1 MQFTLICKGT
11 LDEIAAIVETIQTE
25 EAKMIASQEVD
36 RMAVGDDLIEIV
48 PAELMH
54 RALTRRPLTQNTRKM
69 LKVLYEADDHE
80 EYVPRSKLWRKIG
93 LKNDTQLNGVLG
105 KFGMR
110 VKRTPGYDGTSEYFR
125 SKRPEQAGEW
135 CYRLPDE
142 LREVVRKVLG
152 EYIP

>member
-11 LDEIAAIVETIQTE
+11 LDEIAAIVETMQTE
-25 EAKMIASQEVD
+25 EARVIASQEVD
-36 RMAVGDDLIEIV
+36 RMAVSDDPIEIV

-110 VKRTPGYDGTSEYFR
+110 VKRTPGYDGTSDYFEY
-125 SKRPEQAGEW
+125 KKLDQTGEW

-142 LREVVRKVLG
+142 LRDVVREVL
-152 EYIP
+152 EENIL